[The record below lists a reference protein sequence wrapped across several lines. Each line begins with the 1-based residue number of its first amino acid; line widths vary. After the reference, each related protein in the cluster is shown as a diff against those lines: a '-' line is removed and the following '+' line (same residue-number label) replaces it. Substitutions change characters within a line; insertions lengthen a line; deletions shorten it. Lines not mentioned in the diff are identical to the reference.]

1 MKLIYKLTIIIND
14 ELQWDYIFDNYAV
27 IEPFL
32 QKFKSEFEHFKID
45 TLIKCSKCF
54 EYERADFCFFLKWV
68 DKIRPYCCKC
78 ADEYLI
84 DRNQFI
90 KEKNE

>member
-1 MKLIYKLTIIIND
+1 MKLIYKLTININD
-14 ELQWDYIFDNYAV
+14 ELQLDYIIANDAV

-32 QKFKSEFEHFKID
+32 QKYKSEFEHFKID

-78 ADEYLI
+78 ADEYII
-84 DRNQFI
+84 DRTQFK